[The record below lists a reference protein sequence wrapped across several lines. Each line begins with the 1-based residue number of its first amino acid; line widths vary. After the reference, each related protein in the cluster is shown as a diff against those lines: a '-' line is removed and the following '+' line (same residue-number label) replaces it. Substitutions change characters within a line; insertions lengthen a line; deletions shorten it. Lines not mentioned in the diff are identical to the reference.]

1 MEIKNKNQ
9 HEIRT
14 NSLLKGEALSSEN
27 FANWNPCN
35 SKHFQITYFPWNDE
49 QIQHNVTKNN
59 TKEKKQC
66 NINNR
71 MI

>member
-27 FANWNPCN
+27 FAN
-35 SKHFQITYFPWNDE
+35 
-49 QIQHNVTKNN
+49 
-59 TKEKKQC
+59 
-66 NINNR
+66 
-71 MI
+71 